1 MVGFRVP
8 TEGKLI
14 MPPLL
19 DAQGLCKSFGA
30 VTAAYGISISVERDS
45 VVGLIGTNGAG
56 KTTFIN
62 MVTGYLKPDTGT
74 IRFKD
79 RDITPLGPREI
90 TKLGICRSF
99 QIPQLYDSLP
109 VIENLVVALGILQH
123 NSRKSLFARGP
134 KGVPGYGVSVPV
146 AADAV
151 LHRFGLAEHR
161 DKLAGT
167 LPEGLRKLLDVAV
180 ALAARPEVL
189 ILDEP
194 TSGVSSDE
202 KFAIMDTVMNAA
214 RSEGATILF
223 VEHDMEIVSRYSQRV
238 VAFYEGRVLA
248 DGAPTEVLG
257 DKDVRK
263 YIVGAQPAMH
273 PAREGSA
280 RA

>member
-1 MVGFRVP
+1 MAP
-8 TEGKLI
+8 
-14 MPPLL
+14 ML

-62 MVTGYLKPDTGT
+62 MVTGYLKPDAGT
-74 IRFKD
+74 IRFKE
-79 RDITPLGPREI
+79 RDITALGPREI
-90 TKLGICRSF
+90 TRLGICRSF

-109 VIENLVVALGILQH
+109 VLENLVIALGIVQR
-123 NSRKSLFARGP
+123 NRKSSMISRAP
-134 KGVPGYGVSVPV
+134 KMAHGVSVPV
-146 AADAV
+146 AAEAM
-151 LHRFGLAEHR
+151 LARFGLAEHR
-161 DKLAGT
+161 EKLAGT
-167 LPEGLRKLLDVAV
+167 LPEGVRKLLDVGM
-180 ALAARPEVL
+180 ALAAKPEVL

-202 KFAIMDTVMNAA
+202 KFAIMDTVMKAA
-214 RSEGATILF
+214 RTEGATVLF
-223 VEHDMEIVSRYSQRV
+223 VEHDMDIVSRYSQRV

-248 DGAPTEVLG
+248 DGAPADVLG

-263 YIVGAQPAMH
+263 YVVGSQPAMR
-273 PAREGSA
+273 PPREGEA

>member
-1 MVGFRVP
+1 MAA
-8 TEGKLI
+8 
-14 MPPLL
+14 ML
-19 DAQGLCKSFGA
+19 DAQGLCKTFGA

-62 MVTGYLKPDTGT
+62 MVTGYLKPDSGT

-79 RDITPLGPREI
+79 RDITALGPREI
-90 TKLGICRSF
+90 TRMGICRSF

-109 VIENLVVALGILQH
+109 VAENLVIALGIVQH
-123 NSRKSLFARGP
+123 NRKSSLFSRSP
-134 KGVPGYGVSVPV
+134 KRVPGYGVTAPV
-146 AADAV
+146 AADAM

-180 ALAARPEVL
+180 ALAAKPEVL

-214 RSEGATILF
+214 RSEGATVLF

-248 DGAPTEVLG
+248 DGAPADVLG

-263 YIVGAQPAMH
+263 YVVGEQPPMA
-273 PAREGSA
+273 PPREGGA